1 MKDWRV
7 LVELWDVYDKNR
19 VKTGRKHERGTP
31 LPVGDYHLVVSIWII
46 NSRQEILLA
55 KRHPDKHY
63 PNMWEC
69 PGGSA
74 LAGENSLEAA
84 LREVKEEI
92 GIDLSS
98 CNGKLMKSDRRQ
110 NDFRDVW
117 LFTHDFSIDDTVLQS
132 EEVTDV
138 KWVSIMELESM
149 FNDGIV
155 VPSLGY
161 FKSFFYEKVQQYGQI
176 T

>member
-1 MKDWRV
+1 M
-7 LVELWDVYDKNR
+7 EFWDIYDKNR
-19 VKTGRKHERGTP
+19 IKTGRMHERGTP
-31 LPVGDYHLVVSIWII
+31 IPDGDYHLVVSIWII

-55 KRHPDKHY
+55 KRHPEKLY

-98 CNGKLMKSDRRQ
+98 CNGELMKSERRMH
-110 NDFRDVW
+110 NFRDVW
-117 LFTHDFSIDDTVLQS
+117 LFTHDFSIEDTVLQP
-132 EEVTDV
+132 EEVIDA
-138 KWVSIMELESM
+138 KWVTILELESL
-149 FNDGIV
+149 FNEGVV
-155 VPSLGY
+155 VPSLRY
-161 FKSFFYEKVQQYGQI
+161 YKSFFFECVQRQRLI
-176 T
+176 TE